1 MTYPHPNVKNTD
13 MSSAIVAIT
22 IPTSRPKQE
31 QITEKRKELS
41 VEVLYQKY
49 NRKVYQ
55 KCLQMTRSEEDARD
69 LSQDIWIKI
78 IAKLP
83 TFQYRSHPTTWLYSI
98 THNYCI
104 DFLRK
109 RSQETKFIRN
119 YSRFANELDTDRKSE
134 MERKQLYEKLEA
146 QMERFRQHEKLKILW
161 MKYSEGQTIHQLSE
175 DMNISESAVKMRLQ
189 RAKKS
194 LRQKMELA

>member
-1 MTYPHPNVKNTD
+1 
-13 MSSAIVAIT
+13 MSSAVVAIAIKST
-22 IPTSRPKQE
+22 PTPKQE
-31 QITEKRKELS
+31 QITKKNNELS
-41 VEVLYQKY
+41 VEILYQKY
-49 NRKVYQ
+49 HHKVYQ
-55 KCLQMTRSEEDARD
+55 KCLQMTRSEEDAHD

-109 RSQETKFIRN
+109 RSQETKFVRN
-119 YSRFANELDTDRKSE
+119 YSRFVNNLNDDRKSE
-134 MERKQLYEKLEA
+134 IERKLLYEQLEGK
-146 QMERFRQHEKLKILW
+146 MEQFRQHEKLKILW
-161 MKYSEGQTIHQLSE
+161 MKYSEGQTIHQLSK

-194 LRQKMELA
+194 LRQKMELV

>member
-1 MTYPHPNVKNTD
+1 MNGTAV
-13 MSSAIVAIT
+13 AVAIEAN
-22 IPTSRPKQE
+22 SSVKQE
-31 QITEKRKELS
+31 QKRKVHRDLN
-41 VEVLYQKY
+41 VETLYRKY
-49 NRKVYQ
+49 HHKVYQ

-69 LSQDIWIKI
+69 LSQEIWIKI

-109 RSQETKFIRN
+109 QSKEVKFVRN
-119 YSRFANELDTDRKSE
+119 YSRYVEGSGEKSTDI
-134 MERKQLYEKLEA
+134 ERKQLYEKMEGQLE
-146 QMERFRQHEKLKILW
+146 RYKKHDKLKILW
-161 MKYSEGQTIHQLSE
+161 MKYSEGQTIQQLSE
-175 DMNISESAVKMRLQ
+175 RMNISESAVKMRLQ

-194 LRQKMELA
+194 LRQKIDVTID

>member
-1 MTYPHPNVKNTD
+1 
-13 MSSAIVAIT
+13 MSTAVVAIAIKST
-22 IPTSRPKQE
+22 PCPKQK
-31 QITEKRKELS
+31 QIIENRNELS
-41 VEVLYQKY
+41 VEILYRKY
-49 NRKVYQ
+49 HHKVYQ

-109 RSQETKFIRN
+109 RTQETKFVRN
-119 YSRFANELDTDRKSE
+119 YSRFVNDMNDTDKKSE
-134 MERKQLYEKLEA
+134 IERKQIYEKLEG

-175 DMNISESAVKMRLQ
+175 KMNISESAVKMRLQ

-194 LRQKMELA
+194 LRQKIEMV